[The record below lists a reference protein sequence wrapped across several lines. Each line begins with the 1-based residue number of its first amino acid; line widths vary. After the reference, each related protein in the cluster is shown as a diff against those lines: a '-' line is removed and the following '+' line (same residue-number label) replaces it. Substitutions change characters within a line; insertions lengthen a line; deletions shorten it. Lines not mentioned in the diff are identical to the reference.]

1 MISTVVLHCLAG
13 LVAGTIF
20 NVWILFILVAAVV
33 VECGVAAVGLG
44 TYASLCSVGG
54 LVALQIG
61 YFGGIYLRMLLERA
75 GLAQQ
80 PSIRPHHP
88 R

>member
-1 MISTVVLHCLAG
+1 MISTVALHCLAG

-20 NVWILFILVAAVV
+20 NVWILLILVAAVV
-33 VECGVAAVGLG
+33 VECGVAAVALG
-44 TYASLCSVGG
+44 TSAALCSVGG
-54 LVALQIG
+54 LVGLQIG
-61 YFGGIYLRMLLERA
+61 YFGGIYFRMLLERA